1 MDYIVCEKPGQL
13 KLKTKLKPS
22 LNGSDALVEIK
33 KVGICGTD
41 LHAYSGNQAFFTYPR
56 ILGHEL
62 AGKIVEVAD
71 NSALHVGDQ
80 VIIMPYVSCGV
91 CIACRQDKTN
101 CCTNIQVMGVHKD
114 GGMQQFITVRNDL
127 LVKTDSLN
135 YNEMA
140 IVEPLAIGAHA
151 VSRAKV
157 TQNEVVLVIGCGP
170 IGLGIMKFAQLKGA
184 QVIAMDVDEH
194 RLHYAE
200 SSFGIEHTLNVAKDP
215 LDKLQ
220 QITNDDL
227 ANVVFDATGNRQ
239 ALESGVQFM
248 AHGGRYV
255 LVGLSK
261 GELTFN
267 HPQLHAKET
276 TLLCSRNATLQD
288 FKEVIAVLENK
299 LFPTESYIT
308 ANVPYTELVDRF
320 DDWVQPGNTNI
331 KAIVDF

>member
-1 MDYIVCEKPGQL
+1 M
-13 KLKTKLKPS
+13 
-22 LNGSDALVEIK
+22 
-33 KVGICGTD
+33 
-41 LHAYSGNQAFFTYPR
+41 
-56 ILGHEL
+56 

-71 NSALHVGDQ
+71 NSALHVGDK

-151 VSRAKV
+151 VNRAKV
-157 TQNEVVLVIGCGP
+157 IQNEVVLVIGCGP

-194 RLHYAE
+194 RLQYAE
-200 SSFGIEHTLNVAKDP
+200 SSFGIEHTLNVAKEP
-215 LDKLQ
+215 LEKLQ

-227 ANVVFDATGNRQ
+227 ANIVFDATGNRQ
-239 ALESGVQFM
+239 ALESGIQFM
-248 AHGGRYV
+248 AHGGTYV

-261 GELTFN
+261 GDLTFN

-288 FKEVIAVLENK
+288 FEEVQASGLERDGGGGEGRRGAVH
-299 LFPTESYIT
+299 
-308 ANVPYTELVDRF
+308 V
-320 DDWVQPGNTNI
+320 
-331 KAIVDF
+331 